1 MTKFFQF
8 HEPGLRPIRVHYSQT
23 PFIPRR
29 EFGLRV
35 PAAFGYGTLE
45 LVWTIEEYLHT
56 LSEVDLRVDVVFGK
70 RAPGLITVLEGMEI
84 SLNHDAYPLAIAL
97 NFYPADAVPDFP
109 TAERPAGVGS
119 VTRTVVVDPT
129 NVFFEAPGRKRHRI
143 SSWDEL
149 GSYVG
154 ETVEEW
160 K

>member
-1 MTKFFQF
+1 MTQFFQYR
-8 HEPGLRPIRVHYSQT
+8 EPGLRPIRVHYSQT

-45 LVWTIEEYLHT
+45 LVWTIEDYLHT
-56 LSEVDLRVDVVFGK
+56 LPEVDLRVDIVLGK
-70 RAPGLITVLEGMEI
+70 RAPGKITQVDGNTIRLDDDG
-84 SLNHDAYPLAIAL
+84 YPLAIAL
-97 NFYPADAVPDFP
+97 NIYPVYAIPP
-109 TAERPAGVGS
+109 CHTHWTTIQRES
-119 VTRTVVVDPT
+119 VTRAVVIDPP
-129 NVFFEAPGRKRHRI
+129 NVFFETPGRKRRPI

-160 K
+160 R